1 MNPPPTSAPWGILFP
16 DIKLRGFCLFHFSSY
31 ALGKLLKGPQMN
43 RMLKVTSPDWL
54 KVEGAVWRQWR
65 YFSRIL
71 SSLGPFNPTFPRH
84 PLPPSMLRTFFYS
97 ASLSLY
103 NSPGTAFWFDAFS
116 SVLHAHSLLLGK
128 WLQWK
133 GAWVVLHT
141 GWVLLGLT
149 FALISFEIPNLD
161 GYHPQFQ
168 AHALC

>member
-54 KVEGAVWRQWR
+54 KVKGAVWRQWR

-84 PLPPSMLRTFFYS
+84 PLPPSMLRTFFTLHLWVCIIAQELPSDLMHSPVYFMHAAFYLENDYNGRGPGWFFTQAGSCWTWHLLWS
-97 ASLSLY
+97 ALKY
-103 NSPGTAFWFDAFS
+103 P
-116 SVLHAHSLLLGK
+116 
-128 WLQWK
+128 
-133 GAWVVLHT
+133 
-141 GWVLLGLT
+141 
-149 FALISFEIPNLD
+149 I
-161 GYHPQFQ
+161 
-168 AHALC
+168 